1 MGYPNKRDALS
12 ALIDELFQVNG
23 RVLAEGD
30 KLSAEHGL
38 TAARWQ
44 VLGALFLEQ
53 RPLTVAQIAR
63 RMGLQRQ
70 SVQRIADILV
80 DQEILTYCPNP
91 EHKRAKL
98 VDFTPRGQVTVEE
111 MERLHHRWADSI
123 IPDFSQEELELAVA
137 VLQKLRGKL
146 E

>member
-1 MGYPNKRDALS
+1 MGYPNKREALS

-44 VLGALFLEQ
+44 VLAALYLEQ

-70 SVQRIADILV
+70 SVQRLADILV
-80 DQEILTYCPNP
+80 EQGILSYRPNP

-98 VDFTPRGQVTVEE
+98 VDFTARGQETVAE
-111 MERLHHRWADSI
+111 MERLHHRWADGI
-123 IPDFSQEELELAVA
+123 VPDFSQEELEQAVG
-137 VLQKLRGKL
+137 VLQKLREKL